1 MAMTPEGKVKAQ
13 IDKLLKAH
21 DVWYFKPVQTGLGVR
36 GTPDYL
42 CLLQGRF
49 FAIEAKADA
58 TKKPTEMQKCQMEEI
73 MRRSGYAMVIH
84 AGNLDELR
92 RFLASFTGDSKWR

>member
-1 MAMTPEGKVKAQ
+1 MATTPEGKVKKE

-21 DVWYFKPVQTGLGVR
+21 NVWYFKPVQTGLGVR

-42 CLLQGRF
+42 CLVQGRF

-58 TKKPTEMQKCQMEEI
+58 TKKPTEMQKFQMEEI
-73 MRRSGYAMVIH
+73 AKRGGDVMVIH
-84 AGNLDELR
+84 AGNLEELR
-92 RFLASFTGDSKWR
+92 RFLHILSGEQ